1 MTPVCLLS
9 QLSHFTQAG
18 SHRDIKLS
26 AGPGWPGLLTIS
38 HPDTNKCS
46 DAQGWRRLSAEGQ
59 WRADKEAFLG
69 PGADL
74 PNTEHT
80 DNPSLPGLPFLLF
93 KIPPAA
99 RITQENKFAD

>member
-59 WRADKEAFLG
+59 WRAEAFPD

-99 RITQENKFAD
+99 RITQENKCAD